1 MGDRQMIGYI
11 FGGADIEDYSRIEI
25 AKGALVIAAD
35 SGYRHCKE
43 LGIVPDRMIGDFDS
57 IGDDCL
63 PEDTGIEVIHV
74 SKEKDDTDL
83 LLAVR
88 ECLMEHCSDIRIYG
102 GDGGRMG
109 HTIANVQILRSIA
122 RFGCKGK
129 IYGNGFE
136 MVFGTKGMH
145 NFYNYGFRY
154 VSILAMSNNADI
166 EVRGLRYTG
175 VDGHISL
182 SSDYPKG
189 VSNEFADSS
198 CSIEVISGEV
208 LIILEY

>member
-11 FGGADIEDYSRIEI
+11 FGGADIDDYSRIEI
-25 AKGALVIAAD
+25 AGGALVIAAD
-35 SGYRHCKE
+35 SGYRHCKA
-43 LGIVPDRMIGDFDS
+43 LGITPDRMIGDFDS
-57 IGDDCL
+57 ISDDCL
-63 PEDTGIEVIHV
+63 PEDTAIEVIHA
-74 SKEKDDTDL
+74 SRDKDDTDL

-88 ECLMEHCSDIRIYG
+88 ECLMDHCSDIRIYG

-122 RFGCKGK
+122 RFGCKGR

-136 MVFGTKGMH
+136 MVFGIKGRYDFCD
-145 NFYNYGFRY
+145 NGYRY
-154 VSILAMSNNADI
+154 VSILAMSNTADI
-166 EVRGLRYTG
+166 EVRGLKYTG

-189 VSNEFADSS
+189 VSNEFAES
-198 CSIEVISGEV
+198 CCSVEVINGEV